1 MTGHERIA
9 VLAPTARDGPLTIQI
24 LAQAGIE
31 GVLAQDV
38 NEVCR
43 MLEEGAAAAVIA
55 EEALSAG
62 GARLLARELERQEP
76 WSDLPLVIFGAN
88 AEPGGRRPSVESLAP
103 YGNVVLLDRPVATIT
118 LLSSVRAAL
127 RARRRQYAARDV
139 LENLAAAV
147 RNRDQFLAVLGHEL
161 RNPLGA
167 IMTASALLDLPQ
179 RDSAGPRAVIA
190 RQTRKLARLVDDLL
204 EVSRITSGKISLQPV
219 PVDVRDVVRRSVE
232 LVELSSDRAASRIRL
247 SLPEAPVTVEGD
259 PVRLEQIVGNL
270 LSNAVKYTP
279 AEGAISVE
287 VETAAEMAVI
297 RVRDSGVGIP
307 AGFEER
313 IFEPFSQVESARDR
327 SEGGLGLGLSLVRG
341 LVGLHGGTVEARSE
355 GIDHGS
361 EFVVH
366 LPRLRR
372 SSTSENRVATM
383 LPPSTPC
390 TVLVV
395 DDQED
400 NRETMVMA
408 LEELGHVVRGAADG
422 PSGVELALQMH
433 PDAAIVDIGLPGFDG
448 YEVARRIRAALGRS
462 TRLFAL
468 TGYGQAVAVQK
479 ARQAGFDAH
488 LTKPVELQ
496 ALAQL
501 LAPSKDGVVE
511 DDRVSEHT

>member
-1 MTGHERIA
+1 LTGHERIA

-24 LAQAGIE
+24 LAQGGIE

-38 NEVCR
+38 NELCR

-88 AEPGGRRPSVESLAP
+88 ADPGGRRPSVESLAP

-118 LLSSVRAAL
+118 VLSSVRAAL

-270 LSNAVKYTP
+270 LSNSIKYTP
-279 AEGAISVE
+279 ADGAISVE

-496 ALAQL
+496 VLAQL